1 MSGIS
6 LIETLFRLVMCH
18 LVGDYVLQIDFI
30 AKTKGENWYHLL
42 VHCLLYCLPFY
53 LAFGFVWQIF
63 VLLAIHIVVDAMK
76 ARYKKINYI
85 TDQVIHYVTLLIFW
99 CDVKKGEFD

>member
-30 AKTKGENWYHLL
+30 AKTKGENWYHLIRKDHL
-42 VHCLLYCLPFY
+42 YLKYLLYCLPFY

-85 TDQVIHYVTLLIFW
+85 TDQVIHYVTLLIFL
-99 CDVKKGEFD
+99 V

>member
-30 AKTKGENWYHLL
+30 AKTKGENWYHLI
-42 VHCLLYCLPFY
+42 VHCLLYSAVLSCVWIR
-53 LAFGFVWQIF
+53 LADFCAAGYPY
-63 VLLAIHIVVDAMK
+63 
-76 ARYKKINYI
+76 RCGRNEGKIQK
-85 TDQVIHYVTLLIFW
+85 D
-99 CDVKKGEFD
+99 

>member
-53 LAFGFVWQIF
+53 LAFGFNWQLF
-63 VLLAIHIVVDAMK
+63 VLFGTHIVVDATK
-76 ARYKKINYI
+76 ERYKKIGYVA
-85 TDQVIHYVTLLIFW
+85 DQVIHYVVLLVYF
-99 CDVKKGEFD
+99 V